1 MGAGARGVSRLVFSA
16 ANHSIRIFSQWI
28 GLVRYRQEGL
38 VRIWGDPE
46 PEAWDKTV
54 IKRAIVKQGPDG
66 KKALTFASILRV
78 DWV

>member
-1 MGAGARGVSRLVFSA
+1 
-16 ANHSIRIFSQWI
+16 
-28 GLVRYRQEGL
+28 